1 MKFLKNTE
9 GVSEVVGAMF
19 VLLILVV
26 YLGIMQ
32 GYEVPKWNKELEK
45 QAFDLI
51 YKDFID
57 LRSDLEDSSIKNMPI
72 TSSMHTGARYPER
85 FMLQNPGQGAY
96 GAITTYPLEI
106 NVSYNSN
113 GTVHNENYSSLGF
126 VYEMK
131 GISDFPKLVYEHGM
145 VINDF
150 GNWNNSDDVNHLAT
164 ENGIFIPFLR
174 GIEPVYS
181 AEVETF
187 NILPVTRYNF
197 TEAISTMNVTLETR
211 YPDIWTSMPP
221 ESIPPGSQYIVENGK
236 IKITGISGFD
246 IRNLSLPVISTLSGN
261 NIHSGIIRF
270 MDSNTVINTISI
282 NMTRNITN
290 TITNNLTNTSITN
303 ITNNITNTAITNIT
317 NTMTTNITN
326 NITNSISV
334 FSVSSNCSNL
344 GFYVWDASQGC
355 LNLPPSAS
363 IQKFIVQDIRFGGSI
378 INKDIVFDVQDVRN
392 NQFKV
397 QMHFDSDSNGN
408 PTSMG
413 YSQIYPASGC
423 SPTPQL
429 INGEINLTLC
439 YRNANVISPNVM
451 KINTVEPGVLFA
463 KFLIY

>member
-1 MKFLKNTE
+1 MIFLKNTE

-57 LRSDLEDSSIKNMPI
+57 LRSDLEDSSVKNMPI

-106 NVSYNSN
+106 NISYISN
-113 GTVHNENYSSLGF
+113 GTVHNENYSSTGF
-126 VYEMK
+126 SYEMR
-131 GISDFPKLVYEHGM
+131 GISVFPKLVYEHGM

-150 GNWNNSDDVNHLAT
+150 GNWNNSDDINHLAA

-174 GIEPVYS
+174 DIEPVYS
-181 AEVETF
+181 TEVETF
-187 NILPVTRYNF
+187 NILPITQYNF
-197 TEAISTMNVTLETR
+197 TEGISTMNVTLETK
-211 YPDIWTSMPP
+211 YPDVWADMPP
-221 ESIPPGSQYIVENGK
+221 KSVPPGSQYVVENGK
-236 IKITGISGFD
+236 IKITGISGFN
-246 IRNLSLPVISTLSGN
+246 IRNLSLPVTSSLTGN

-270 MDSNTVINTISI
+270 TDADTVINAISVNMI
-282 NMTRNITN
+282 NNITN
-290 TITNNLTNTSITN
+290 TITNNVTNTSITN
-303 ITNNITNTAITNIT
+303 ITNNITNNIVVF
-317 NTMTTNITN
+317 
-326 NITNSISV
+326 SIS
-334 FSVSSNCSNL
+334 SSCSDL
-344 GFYVWDASQGC
+344 GFYVWDAYQGC
-355 LNLPPSAS
+355 LNLPPSSS
-363 IQKFIVQDIRFGGSI
+363 IQKFVIQDIRFGGSI
-378 INKDIVFDVQDVRN
+378 INRDIVFNVQDVRN

-413 YSQIYPASGC
+413 YSQIYPTSGC
-423 SPTPQL
+423 SPAPQL
-429 INGEINLTLC
+429 INGEINLTSC

-451 KINTVEPGVLFA
+451 KINAVEPGVLFA